1 MSRAKKAP
9 TAPTPTAETT
19 ETVAS
24 IKGFSTSWTCR
35 GFQYAPGQTYEMT
48 GPARHCASGFHA
60 CDAEAHPLDVFGYY
74 SPAGSRF
81 ADVTQGGQISRSDSD
96 SKIASTRITIGAEI
110 HLHELVQRAIRW
122 VFDRSKPEGE
132 TATGYQGAASATG
145 DRGAASATGY
155 QGAASATGYQG
166 AASAT
171 GDQGAASATGDRGA
185 ASATGDRGAVMGMA
199 GCALFLVYRDPDS
212 GEILH
217 AWAGIAGRDGIEP
230 GVWYSLDESGS
241 PVRVEGR

>member
-132 TATGYQGAASATG
+132 TATG
-145 DRGAASATGY
+145 D
-155 QGAASATGYQG
+155 QG

-171 GDQGAASATGDRGA
+171 GDQGAASATGGRGA
-185 ASATGDRGAVMGMA
+185 ASATGGRGAVMGMA